1 MAEYFLEPNG
11 QMHADLAF
19 RLGKII
25 VQYDSIDKGELFNF
39 DSSLCLCILQNLLT
53 IYDEKDKNG
62 GFPLTRE
69 YEYYDKNCNIK
80 VKNYFDISIDMVELD
95 NSNSITTVGDFLKSL
110 RNTMSHPTAINLKS
124 KYPSTGYYSNSENKK
139 INSYT
144 MINSPDVIKN
154 SPKFF
159 RDEKSY
165 YNYISRFNY
174 EFENKIN
181 SRGNCEITNPRL
193 TIIKLDTIE
202 LKNLT
207 IKLAKLLS
215 QPIQRNWD
223 GLTFNENI
231 FNINYAA

>member
-11 QMHADLAF
+11 QIHADLAF

-25 VQYDSIDKGELFNF
+25 EQYDSVDKSELFNF

-69 YEYYDKNCNIK
+69 YEYYDKNCNIQ
-80 VKNYFDISIDMVELD
+80 VKNYFNISKNLVEFD
-95 NSNSITTVGDFLKSL
+95 NNESIITVGDFLKTL
-110 RNTMSHPTAINLKS
+110 RNAMSHPTAIDKENDF
-124 KYPSTGYYSNSENKK
+124 PSTGYYSNSESKK
-139 INSYT
+139 IKSYT
-144 MINSPDVIKN
+144 FINSPDVIN
-154 SPKFF
+154 SSPRFF

-165 YNYISRFNY
+165 YSYKSKFNY
-174 EFENKIN
+174 EFNYKLN
-181 SRGNCEITNPRL
+181 RRRKYEITNPRL
-193 TIIKLDTIE
+193 TIIRLDTIE

-223 GLTFNENI
+223 GLTFNDNI
-231 FNINYAA
+231 LNIDYAA